1 VRAAM
6 VRKRTA
12 LVMLASAALAAVPH
26 TAFSQSAAAG
36 CRADVARY
44 EVELP
49 AHPFKAVQSPDGRY
63 VFVTLLSAS
72 PTSPNGVAV
81 LRCDGGRYRFSHVVP
96 FEPGPTGLALTHDGR
111 LLLAADDAYVVF
123 IDAPAA
129 VSTAPKAP
137 VFVQEAAGDPDD
149 QSPSAIYTAITAD
162 DATAFVSDETN
173 QTITVYDLRKAR
185 AAGFTRDAIVGTV
198 PVARA
203 PIGLAFSP
211 DGRYLY
217 TTSQVATRDFGW
229 PVICK
234 REGAPADAPAQ
245 NGAGAII
252 TIDVAKARTN
262 PATAVVSR
270 VASDCNTVRLALSP
284 DGTVL
289 WASNRGSD
297 TVTAFSTAKLVAAA
311 PDARIATIKVG
322 SNPVGIA
329 TTPDGRYVLV
339 GNTNRFGPGGTTTG
353 SLSVIDAQA
362 MRVVGSVP
370 AGRFPREFTP
380 GSQSAI
386 FLANYGSNSVTVFD
400 GTRIGELIR

>member
-1 VRAAM
+1 MATARS
-6 VRKRTA
+6 A
-12 LVMLASAALAAVPH
+12 LVILAIAAVLAVPH
-26 TAFSQSAAAG
+26 TAFSQSPAAPG
-36 CRADVARY
+36 CRSGVARY
-44 EVELP
+44 DVKLP

-72 PTSPNGVAV
+72 PASPNGLAV
-81 LRCDGGRYRFSHVVP
+81 LRCEGGRYRVSHVLP
-96 FEPGPTGLALTHDGR
+96 FEPGPTGLAMTHDGR
-111 LLLAADDAYVVF
+111 LLVAADDAYVLFV
-123 IDAPAA
+123 DAPAA
-129 VSTAPKAP
+129 VSNAPRTAR
-137 VFVQEAAGDPDD
+137 FVQEAAGDPDD

-229 PVICK
+229 PLICK
-234 REGAPADAPAQ
+234 REGGPADAAPQ
-245 NGAGAII
+245 NSAGAII
-252 TIDVAKARTN
+252 TIDVEKARSN

-284 DGTVL
+284 DGTVV

-329 TTPDGRYVLV
+329 TTADGRYVLV
-339 GNTNRFGPGGTTTG
+339 GNTNRFGPGGTATG
-353 SLSVIDAQA
+353 SLSVIDARA

-380 GSQSAI
+380 GSQSTI

-400 GTRIGELIR
+400 GARIGELIR